1 MVKLSLRSL
10 LTHKLRTAMAI
21 LAVVLGTG
29 FVSGT
34 FVFSDALSRVLDS
47 AVEGSATDLAI
58 TPKPPVDTGGFP
70 GSADVTVAQADVDKV
85 AAVPGVARAAGT
97 VTVIGTYLLDGDGKV
112 AGNVNAPSFG
122 YAWTGL
128 GATAALSQGSAPE
141 GGDQVVLD
149 RKTAEKAGVRV
160 GGTATLLLPSGDQ
173 RQATV
178 SGLYVPPGS
187 DLGGGGAVAFAP
199 QTAQQLLPRPGTWSG
214 IEVALRPGADA
225 DEVKRAVATA
235 LGDGFEV
242 STRADQIKEAKDAL
256 GSVVNVFT
264 YVLLGFALVS
274 LLVGGFLIANTFT
287 MIVAQRSREMA
298 LLRAIGA
305 KRRQVTRALLLEALV
320 IGLVGA
326 VVGMFLGLG
335 IALGLAE
342 LLGTTGLNLSFT
354 PRLPVSAVVAALLVG
369 IVVTVVSAYLPTR
382 RAGRIAPVEALRES
396 VSVPDRP
403 RRRRTVLGV
412 VVLVLAVAA
421 FVLSNAAEDTGPKA
435 LWTGIGAL
443 LLITAAV
450 ALAPRLA
457 MALVGVLPRTRRAS
471 VRLARANTVRN
482 PRRTAATAAALMIGL
497 ALVTGVTVVASSI
510 TASIGKVVDD
520 DDVKIDYAVSAA
532 FTQVEP
538 ALQAKIEAVPGV
550 GQALLQ
556 QSFQADA
563 GGSTV
568 GATANGG
575 ADLSA
580 AFAVERRDG
589 TVDAVAPG
597 TFIVDEQTAE
607 ERGWALGQQVPF
619 TYVTGTQQTLR
630 LAGIYKPTALI
641 DGIQAN
647 RDDYRAATGDDS
659 ANVVFV
665 MGEPGTDQSALRSGL
680 EAATAGNPLMQV
692 QSVDDVKEQAG
703 SQVNTLLSL
712 VYGLLVLSVV
722 IAVLGVINTMAMSV
736 LERTREIGLLRAVGL
751 TRRQSRSMIRRESV
765 LISLLG
771 ALLGIASGLVI
782 GVFLQ
787 RALAPTGIEELAIPW
802 LNLAVFFVLAAV
814 IGVVA
819 ALAPARRAARMD
831 VLGAIA
837 TS

>member
-47 AVEGSATDLAI
+47 AVEGSATDLAV

-70 GSADVTVAQADVDKV
+70 GSADVTVAQASVDKV

-141 GGDQVVLD
+141 GAGQVVLD
-149 RKTAEKAGVRV
+149 EKTAEKAGVRV

-187 DLGGGGAVAFAP
+187 DLGGGGAVVFAP
-199 QTAQQLLPRPGTWSG
+199 ATAQQLLPRPGTWSG
-214 IEVALRPGADA
+214 IEVALRSGADA
-225 DEVKRAVATA
+225 DEVKRAVVAA

-242 STRADQIKEAKDAL
+242 TTRADQIREAKDAL

-320 IGLVGA
+320 IGFVGA

-335 IALGLAE
+335 IALGLAA

-369 IVVTVVSAYLPTR
+369 VVVTVVSAYLPTR

-403 RRRRTVLGV
+403 RRRRTVFGLV
-412 VVLVLAVAA
+412 LLVLAAAA

-435 LWTGIGAL
+435 LWTGIGAV

-457 MALVGVLPRTRRAS
+457 MLLVGVLPRTRRAS

-510 TASIGKVVDD
+510 TASIGQVVDD

-550 GQALLQ
+550 GQTLLQ

-575 ADLSA
+575 APLSA
-580 AFAVERRDG
+580 AFVVERREG
-589 TVDAVAPG
+589 VVDAIAPG

-607 ERGWALGQQVPF
+607 DRGWTLGRQVPF
-619 TYVTGTQQTLR
+619 TYVTGEQQTLR
-630 LAGIYKPTALI
+630 LAGIYAPTALI
-641 DGIQAN
+641 EGVQAN

-665 MGEPGTDQSALRSGL
+665 VGDAGTDPSALRSGL

-692 QSVDDVKEQAG
+692 QSLDDVKEQAG

-712 VYGLLVLSVV
+712 VYGLLVLSVI

-771 ALLGIASGLVI
+771 ALLGIAGGLVI

-787 RALAPTGIEELAIPW
+787 RALAPTGIEQLAIPW

>member
-47 AVEGSATDLAI
+47 AVEGSAIDLSV
-58 TPKPPVDTGGFP
+58 TPVPPVDAGDFGG
-70 GSADVTVAQADVDKV
+70 ATDVTVAQADVDKV

-97 VTVIGTYLLDGDGKV
+97 VNAIGTYLLDGDGKV
-112 AGNVNAPSFG
+112 VGNVNAPSFG

-128 GATAALSQGSAPE
+128 GATADLTQGSAPT
-141 GGDQVVLD
+141 GNGQVVLD
-149 RKTAEKAGVRV
+149 EKSAEEAGVRV
-160 GGTATLLLPSGDQ
+160 GGTATLLLPSGEQQ
-173 RQATV
+173 RATV

-199 QTAQQLLPRPGTWSG
+199 ETAQQLL
-214 IEVALRPGADA
+214 LRPGAWSGVEVALQPGANA
-225 DEVKRAVATA
+225 DEVKRAVAA
-235 LGDGFEV
+235 SLGSGFEV
-242 STRADQIKEAKDAL
+242 STRDEQIKEAKDAL
-256 GSVVNVFT
+256 GTVVNVFT

-274 LLVGGFLIANTFT
+274 LLVGGFLIANTFN

-320 IGLVGA
+320 IGLLGA
-326 VVGMFLGLG
+326 VIGMFLGLG
-335 IALGLAE
+335 IALGLAA

-354 PRLPVSAVVAALLVG
+354 PRLPVSAVIAALLVG
-369 IVVTVVSAYLPTR
+369 IVVTVLSAYLPTR

-403 RRRRTVLGV
+403 RRRRTVLG
-412 VVLVLAVAA
+412 LVLLVLSAVA
-421 FVLSNAAEDTGPKA
+421 FVLSNAADDTGPKA
-435 LWTGIGAL
+435 LWAGIGAL
-443 LLITAAV
+443 LLITTAV
-450 ALAPRLA
+450 ALAPQLA
-457 MALVGVLPRTRRAS
+457 TLLVRILPRTRRAS

-510 TASIGKVVDD
+510 TASIGQVVDD
-520 DDVKIDYAVSAA
+520 EDVKIDYAVSAT

-538 ALQAKIEAVPGV
+538 ALQTKIEAVPGV
-550 GQALLQ
+550 AQTLLQ

-563 GGSTV
+563 GGTVV

-575 ADLSA
+575 APLSA
-580 AFAVERRDG
+580 AFAVERVEG
-589 TVDAVAPG
+589 VVDDIAPG
-597 TFIVDEQTAE
+597 TFIVDDQTAQD
-607 ERGWALGQQVPF
+607 RGWTVGEQVPF
-619 TYVTGTQQTLR
+619 TYISGERKALR
-630 LAGIYKPTALI
+630 LAGIYQGTALI
-641 DGIQAN
+641 SGVQAN
-647 RDDYRAATGDDS
+647 RDDYRAATRDDG

-680 EAATAGNPLMQV
+680 ETATAGNPLMQV
-692 QSVDDVKEQAG
+692 QNVDDVKEQAG

-712 VYGLLVLSVV
+712 VYGLLVLSVI
-722 IAVLGVINTMAMSV
+722 IAVLGVVNTMAMSV

-751 TRRQSRSMIRRESV
+751 TRRQSRTMIRRESV

-771 ALLGIASGLVI
+771 ALLGIAAGLVV

-787 RALAPTGIEELAIPW
+787 RALAPTGIEQLSIPWVNLAI
-802 LNLAVFFVLAAV
+802 FFVLAAL
-814 IGVVA
+814 IGVIA